1 MFSDKK
7 RFSYIEKRLS
17 NLGNTAA
24 NLSNTAA
31 NLTDRVH
38 TYGKMIKFSHTIFA
52 LPFALSAVV
61 MAWREHD
68 PVISDL
74 VWILV
79 AMVGARSAAM
89 GFNRITDAD
98 IDAKNPRTLIREIP
112 SGLLTRKDAA
122 MFVAGS
128 CTMFVFAAAML
139 GKLCFILSLPVLF
152 LLLFYS
158 VTKRFTKYC
167 HIYLGFAISL
177 APAGAWIAITGSFS
191 FSALFLTLALMTY
204 IAGFDI
210 LYACQD
216 IDFDREHGLF
226 SMPAK
231 LGAAKA
237 MIVSSLLHLFT
248 FIFLAIM
255 HFTFGMHPV
264 FLIFLLA
271 IGLLLIAEHRI
282 VRPDNL
288 EKIDIAFF
296 NINSLISVLLFSGVV
311 VEAFVRAVIS

>member
-1 MFSDKK
+1 MKNNFFSFKNNF
-7 RFSYIEKRLS
+7 FSFK
-17 NLGNTAA
+17 NTIF
-24 NLSNTAA
+24 NFENSISSFKN
-31 NLTDRVH
+31 RVY
-38 TYGKMIKFSHTIFA
+38 TYGRMIKFSHTVFA

-61 MAWREHD
+61 MAWRNH
-68 PVISDL
+68 PLLISDII
-74 VWILV
+74 WILL

-112 SGLLTRKDAA
+112 SGLLTQKEAA
-122 MFVAGS
+122 LFVAGS
-128 CTMFVFAAAML
+128 SILFIFSAAML
-139 GKLCFILSLPVLF
+139 GKLCFILSFPVLF
-152 LLLFYS
+152 FLLFYS

-177 APAGAWIAITGSFS
+177 APAGAWIAITGSLS
-191 FSALFLTLALMTY
+191 FSVMFLTLALMTY

-216 IDFDREHGLF
+216 IEFDREHGLF

-231 LGAAKA
+231 LGAVKS
-237 MIVSSLLHLFT
+237 MIVSSLLHLLT
-248 FIFLAIM
+248 FIFLVIM
-255 HFTFGMHPV
+255 HFTFGMHPI

-271 IGLLLIAEHRI
+271 IGALLIAEHRI
-282 VRPDNL
+282 VTPDNL

-296 NINSLISVLLFSGVV
+296 NINSLISITLFAGVV
-311 VEAFVRAVIS
+311 VEYIFFR

>member
-1 MFSDKK
+1 MFSDIKSSTSILK
-7 RFSYIEKRLS
+7 
-17 NLGNTAA
+17 N
-24 NLSNTAA
+24 
-31 NLTDRVH
+31 RVL
-38 TYGKMIKFSHTIFA
+38 TYGRMIKFSHTIFA

-61 MAWREHD
+61 MAWRDHT
-68 PVISDL
+68 PLISDL

-89 GFNRITDAD
+89 GFNRITDAE

-112 SGLLTRKDAA
+112 SGFLTRKDAA
-122 MFVAGS
+122 LFVAGS
-128 CTMFVFAAAML
+128 SAIFIFAAAML
-139 GKLCFILSLPVLF
+139 GKLCFILSFPVLF
-152 LLLFYS
+152 FLLFYS

-177 APAGAWIAITGSFS
+177 APIGAWIAITGSLS
-191 FSALFLTLALMTY
+191 FSVVLLTLALMTY

-226 SMPAK
+226 SIPAK
-231 LGAAKA
+231 LGAVRA
-237 MIVSSLLHLFT
+237 MIISSVLHLLT
-248 FIFLAIM
+248 FIFFVMM

-264 FLIFLLA
+264 FLIFLPA
-271 IGLLLIAEHRI
+271 IGVLLIAEHRI

-296 NINSLISVLLFSGVV
+296 NINSLISILLFAGVLA
-311 VEAFVRAVIS
+311 EAFVRTFK

>member
-1 MFSDKK
+1 MKKMFSDIKSSTSILK
-7 RFSYIEKRLS
+7 
-17 NLGNTAA
+17 N
-24 NLSNTAA
+24 
-31 NLTDRVH
+31 RVL
-38 TYGKMIKFSHTIFA
+38 TYGRMIKFSHTIFA

-61 MAWREHD
+61 MAWRDHT
-68 PVISDL
+68 PLISDL

-89 GFNRITDAD
+89 GFNRITDAE

-112 SGLLTRKDAA
+112 SGFLTRKDAA
-122 MFVAGS
+122 LFVAGS
-128 CTMFVFAAAML
+128 SAIFIFAAAML
-139 GKLCFILSLPVLF
+139 GELCFILSFPVLF
-152 LLLFYS
+152 FLLFYS

-177 APAGAWIAITGSFS
+177 APVGAWIAITGSLS
-191 FSALFLTLALMTY
+191 FSVVLLTLALMTY

-226 SMPAK
+226 SIPAK
-231 LGAAKA
+231 LGAVRA
-237 MIVSSLLHLFT
+237 MIISSVLHLLT
-248 FIFLAIM
+248 FIFFVMM

-271 IGLLLIAEHRI
+271 IGVLLIAEHRI

-296 NINSLISVLLFSGVV
+296 NINSLISILLFAGVLA
-311 VEAFVRAVIS
+311 EAFVRTLR

>member
-1 MFSDKK
+1 M
-7 RFSYIEKRLS
+7 
-17 NLGNTAA
+17 
-24 NLSNTAA
+24 
-31 NLTDRVH
+31 H

-61 MAWREHD
+61 MAWRDHE
-68 PVISDL
+68 PVMSDL

-112 SGLLTRKDAA
+112 SGLLTRKEAA
-122 MFVAGS
+122 IFVAGS
-128 CTMFVFAAAML
+128 CTMFIFAAAML
-139 GKLCFILSLPVLF
+139 GKLCFILSFPVIF

-158 VTKRFTKYC
+158 ITKRFTKYC

-177 APAGAWIAITGSFS
+177 APAGAWIALTGSFS

-216 IDFDREHGLF
+216 IDFDREQGLF
-226 SMPAK
+226 SIPAK
-231 LGAAKA
+231 LGATKA
-237 MIVSSLLHLFT
+237 MIVSSLLHLLS
-248 FIFLAIM
+248 FIFLTIM
-255 HFTFGMHPV
+255 HFTFEMHYV

-282 VRPDNL
+282 VKPDNL

-296 NINSLISVLLFSGVV
+296 NINSLISMILFSGVV
-311 VEAFVRAVIS
+311 VEAIVRQ